1 MLKYVTVLWC
11 RHEVCELKKTFCRNV
26 LSKNVYS
33 TMITLYLNKYIYIYI
48 YIFGPIFPQSGCFY
62 AIWSRV
68 LKGIKS
74 SYVLPGYRDVSGQIV

>member
-48 YIFGPIFPQSGCFY
+48 YIYLGLYFLRVAAFMQSGAEF
-62 AIWSRV
+62 
-68 LKGIKS
+68 
-74 SYVLPGYRDVSGQIV
+74 